1 MYKKK
6 VIPVTIGATGTISQS
21 FRKYLSNIAGR
32 HEIKSTENSHIEH
45 CTRASGSADVKV
57 QNI

>member
-1 MYKKK
+1 
-6 VIPVTIGATGTISQS
+6 VIPVTTGASGTVSQS

-32 HEIKSTENSHIEH
+32 HEIKCTGNSNIGH
-45 CTRASGSADVKV
+45 CTRASGSADVTV